1 MIEVAKRLKNVQ
13 EYYFSRKLEE
23 IRQRISKGHP
33 IINLGIGNP
42 DLQPP
47 ADVIAEV
54 QNVLNDQI
62 HGYQP
67 YKGIPEL
74 RAAIKEWMKKN
85 YNIHLDADQNILPLI
100 GSKEGIFHL
109 SMAFLNP
116 GDKVLVPDPGYL
128 AYGSVAQL
136 LGAQVIS
143 YDLKPENNWN
153 PDLDEIDFE
162 NVKIMWLNTP
172 LMPTGSSL
180 DLQIIDNL
188 IRLARQHNFLIIN
201 DNPYSFILNENPS
214 SILVHDNAFEVMVEL
229 NSLSKSHHMA
239 GWRVG
244 WLSGRKEV
252 IDAVIKVK
260 SNVDSGM
267 FKGIQLGAV
276 KALET
281 SREWHDLQNKEYA
294 HRKTLVLRMLHQLGC
309 SYSDHQQGMFI
320 WAKIPSDFDNS
331 SQYSDYLLDEM
342 DLYIPPGIIFGK
354 NGEGYIRVSLCIDRS
369 KINEALNRTKSVK
382 I

>member
-1 MIEVAKRLKNVQ
+1 MIEVAKRLKDVQ

-54 QNVLNDQI
+54 QNGLNDQI

-74 RAAIKEWMKKN
+74 RAAIKDWMKKN

-153 PDLDEIDFE
+153 PDLKEIDFRD
-162 NVKIMWLNTP
+162 VKIMWLNTP
-172 LMPTGSSL
+172 HMPTGSSL
-180 DLQIIDNL
+180 DIQIIDNL
-188 IRLARQHNFLIIN
+188 IQFARKHNFLIIN

-252 IDAVIKVK
+252 INAVIKVK

-281 SREWHDLQNKEYA
+281 SREWHDLQNKEYSQ
-294 HRKTLVLRMLHQLGC
+294 RKTLALRILNQLGC

-320 WAKIPSDFDNS
+320 WAKIPSDFGNS
-331 SQYSDYLLDEM
+331 SQYSDYLLNEM
-342 DLYIPPGIIFGK
+342 DLFIPPGIIFGK
-354 NGEGYIRVSLCIDRS
+354 NGERYIRVSLCVDES
-369 KINEALNRTKSVK
+369 KINEALNRTKSIK